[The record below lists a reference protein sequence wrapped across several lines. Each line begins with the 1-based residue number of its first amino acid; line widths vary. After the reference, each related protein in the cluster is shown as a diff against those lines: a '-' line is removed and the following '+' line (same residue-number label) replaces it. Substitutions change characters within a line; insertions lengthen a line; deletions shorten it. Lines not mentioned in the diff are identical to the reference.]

1 MEFVPAVQVSSTMAT
16 TMPEVID
23 LTQLT
28 ESSDEDNDVD
38 ELSSRSSG
46 SEGSYEEIL
55 LDEVT
60 RAQLHTAIDT
70 VTEKRLREIIRALA
84 DTFPA
89 VEMALVKELVTVER
103 ETRDVV
109 PRWET
114 CVCCDEEFEVNMQRD
129 DGECIFHPGWFM
141 NKLNAFI
148 ALTALLGEL
157 VVHEAS
163 FIDWDEDTHGPM
175 DSSSNRRDYPENFR
189 WTCCDKEGTGDGCV
203 HSVHRVAGARKRRR
217 V

>member
-1 MEFVPAVQVSSTMAT
+1 MYPQLKFLSMAA

-28 ESSDEDNDVD
+28 ESSDDDNDDD

-70 VTEKRLREIIRALA
+70 VTEKRLREIIRGLSDA
-84 DTFPA
+84 FPA
-89 VEMALVKELVTVER
+89 VEIALVKELVTVER
-103 ETRDVV
+103 ETHDVV

-114 CVCCDEEFEVNMQRD
+114 CVCCDEDFEVNTQRE
-129 DGECIFHPGWFM
+129 DGECVFHPGRFM
-141 NKLNAFI
+141 NIDAVMT
-148 ALTALLGEL
+148 LTPRLGEL

-163 FIDWDEDTHGPM
+163 FVDWDEGPHGSMDTP
-175 DSSSNRRDYPENFR
+175 SNRRDYPENFR
-189 WTCCDKEGTGDGCV
+189 WTCCDKDGTRDGCV
-203 HSVHRVAGARKRRR
+203 HGVHRVAGARKRRR

>member
-1 MEFVPAVQVSSTMAT
+1 
-16 TMPEVID
+16 MPEVID

-28 ESSDEDNDVD
+28 ESSEEDNDDD
-38 ELSSRSSG
+38 ELSSRSSS
-46 SEGSYEEIL
+46 SESSYEEIL

-70 VTEKRLREIIRALA
+70 VTEKRLREILRVLA
-84 DTFPA
+84 DTIPA

-103 ETRDVV
+103 ETRDVI

-114 CVCCDEEFEVNMQRD
+114 CVCCDEEFEVNTQRE
-129 DGECIFHPGWFM
+129 DGECIFHP
-141 NKLNAFI
+141 
-148 ALTALLGEL
+148 GEL

-163 FIDWDEDTHGPM
+163 FVDWDEDNHGPM
-175 DSSSNRRDYPENFR
+175 DSRSNRRDCPENFR
-189 WTCCDKEGTGDGCV
+189 WTCCDNDGTRDGCV
-203 HSVHRVAGARKRRR
+203 HGVHRVAGSRKRRR